1 MVGSSR
7 RLKKTEG
14 CGEHRVV
21 MLQYVSYDIAVD
33 IFKMLH
39 VLHTY
44 IAKLDLEV
52 VILYIFYTYVVCVLF
67 VYYIFDEK
75 FEYFMQY
82 EIDVAVE
89 FFLIINVC

>member
-44 IAKLDLEV
+44 IVKLDLEV
-52 VILYIFYTYVVCVLF
+52 VLLHLLQVFYL
-67 VYYIFDEK
+67 
-75 FEYFMQY
+75 
-82 EIDVAVE
+82 DVASVY
-89 FFLIINVC
+89 LNVASI

>member
-52 VILYIFYTYVVCVLF
+52 VLLHLLQVFYL
-67 VYYIFDEK
+67 
-75 FEYFMQY
+75 
-82 EIDVAVE
+82 DVASVY
-89 FFLIINVC
+89 LDVASI